1 MISCRRMKKSS
12 APASPK
18 PAPKPAPKLTLCVD
32 IGGSR
37 IKAIVVDPHGK
48 PVTERVRLDT
58 PRPATPDAVLDIV
71 TQLAAQSGKFDRVS
85 VGFPGVIQSGIAKT
99 APNLHPDWTGFD
111 LDRALEAL
119 LHKPVRAANDA
130 AVQGLGAISG
140 QGLEMV
146 VTLGTGVGC
155 AVYSAGRLAVAL
167 EMAHHP
173 FRKGR
178 TYEQCL
184 GHAALLDAG
193 KKKWNSRLKEAIGN
207 WQRLVNYDR
216 LFLGGGN
223 TEFITF
229 DLPPNVIIS
238 SNQEGMYGGLGLW
251 TEKSV

>member
-1 MISCRRMKKSS
+1 MEKK
-12 APASPK
+12 
-18 PAPKPAPKLTLCVD
+18 KLTLCVD

-37 IKAIVVDPHGK
+37 IKAIVVDPKGK

-58 PRPATPDAVLDIV
+58 PRPALPPAVLAVIQ
-71 TQLAAQSGKFDRVS
+71 QLAEQSGKYDRVS
-85 VGFPGVIQSGIAKT
+85 VGFPGVIQSGIVKT
-99 APNLHPDWTGFD
+99 APNLDPAWTGFD
-111 LDRALEAL
+111 LDQALESL

-140 QGLEMV
+140 KGLEMV

-173 FRKGR
+173 FRKGL
-178 TYEQCL
+178 TYEECL
-184 GHAALLDAG
+184 GNIALLKNG
-193 KKKWNSRLKEAIGN
+193 NKKWNRRLQEAIGH
-207 WQRLVNYDR
+207 WERLVNFDR

-223 TEFITF
+223 TEFIQF
-229 DLPPNVIIS
+229 DLPANIVIS

-251 TEKSV
+251 TERSV